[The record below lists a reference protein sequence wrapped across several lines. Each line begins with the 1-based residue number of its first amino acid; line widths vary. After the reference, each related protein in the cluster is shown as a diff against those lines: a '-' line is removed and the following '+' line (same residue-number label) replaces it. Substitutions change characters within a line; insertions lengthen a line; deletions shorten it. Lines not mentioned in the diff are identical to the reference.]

1 MFACV
6 KARSP
11 DGLSFWIGV
20 IVVVVGSGW
29 LLEGVFA
36 GVGAGTDGSTTVTE
50 GAVLLA
56 SSTLFPVQ
64 ANKMNAIT
72 GNNTN
77 RFKLMSAKARL
88 VFPILDPYPTWH
100 RFEAQHNFMELE

>member
-1 MFACV
+1 
-6 KARSP
+6 
-11 DGLSFWIGV
+11 
-20 IVVVVGSGW
+20 
-29 LLEGVFA
+29 
-36 GVGAGTDGSTTVTE
+36 
-50 GAVLLA
+50 
-56 SSTLFPVQ
+56 
-64 ANKMNAIT
+64 MNAIT